1 MIPFFAD
8 MQSDDLAWAIFVG
21 IVFLFVAWAAAKK
34 LNVNIGW
41 GILAAAGIFLVCAT
55 GGWALV
61 PVIIIYGIWQFIKW
75 INTPMR

>member
-1 MIPFFAD
+1 MGGN
-8 MQSDDLAWAIFVG
+8 Q
-21 IVFLFVAWAAAKK
+21 K

-41 GILAAAGIFLVCAT
+41 GILAAAGIILVCST

-75 INTPMR
+75 IITTL